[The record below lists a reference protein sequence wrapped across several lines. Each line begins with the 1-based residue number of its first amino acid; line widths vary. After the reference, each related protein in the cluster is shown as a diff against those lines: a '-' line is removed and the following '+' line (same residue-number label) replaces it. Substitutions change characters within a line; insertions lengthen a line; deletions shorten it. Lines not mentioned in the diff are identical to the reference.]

1 MRCARVQFQRHHN
14 VLFYLAACSLELCW
28 ACKKCFFELTLGW
41 GSALRQ
47 FVKLSSLLKGSS
59 AVACLTTYALRVD
72 RQPVATSE
80 SGEATLG
87 QGLPELKPDEG
98 L

>member
-1 MRCARVQFQRHHN
+1 
-14 VLFYLAACSLELCW
+14 
-28 ACKKCFFELTLGW
+28 
-41 GSALRQ
+41 
-47 FVKLSSLLKGSS
+47 VKLSSLLKGSS
-59 AVACLTTYALRVD
+59 AVACLTTHALRVD
-72 RQPVATSE
+72 RQPVATRE